1 MRRVR
6 DEQGWALVTAMVL
19 MTVML
24 GVGLAALSF
33 VDRQQTAGADERRG
47 ESRFNVTEAV
57 LNAQAFQL
65 SRDWPRDT
73 TTAFVG
79 CADVPLDGGV
89 PADERCTV
97 PATLRAELDAGE
109 ATGATFSTR
118 ISDNVG
124 ANALFYDPRNV
135 PPRTAAGAVLLAHD
149 RGGPEDANIPDGQI
163 WVEARVRLGSSIR
176 RIVGLVRVA
185 QRPVSFPSRALVAGR
200 LGIDPNGNKVV
211 INTQGDASQP
221 TGVAL
226 RCTPAEADCLTNGLR
241 DDRKTQ
247 MFPRAIDP
255 QPYPDDPI
263 LSQQSLDALREAAEA
278 SGTYYTSC
286 PASLPTQGDLV
297 VYIEQGPCEYGASGT
312 AHTYERPGVLV
323 IGDGSITF
331 RGNYTYNGT
340 VYARNRSG
348 SSDFLVNLIGSARI
362 NGAVLIDGDAGFYV
376 HDMGALLLYNQ
387 NVNRERLIAGEGNVV
402 RSTWRELQSCRVED
416 QTCSLP

>member
-1 MRRVR
+1 VRRVR
-6 DEQGWALVTAMVL
+6 DEQGWALVTALVL

-33 VDRQQTAGADERRG
+33 VDRQQVAGAEERRG

-65 SRDWPRDT
+65 SRNWPRDT
-73 TTAFVG
+73 TTAFAG
-79 CADVPLDGGV
+79 CADVPLDGAGL
-89 PADERCTV
+89 ADRRCTV
-97 PATLRAELDAGE
+97 PTTLRAELDDGE

-124 ANALFYDPRNV
+124 ANALYYDPANV
-135 PPRTAAGAVLLAHD
+135 PAPTDAAATLLAQD
-149 RGGPEDANIPDGQI
+149 RGGPDGATTPDGQI
-163 WVEARVRLGSSIR
+163 WVEASTRLGGRTR

-226 RCTPAEADCLTNGLR
+226 RCSPSEADCLTDGLR

-247 MFPRAIDP
+247 MFPNAIDP
-255 QPYPDDPI
+255 QPYPNDPV
-263 LSQQSLDALREAAEA
+263 LSQESLDALRDAAESA
-278 SGTYYTSC
+278 GTYYESC
-286 PASLPTQGDLV
+286 PPSLPTAGNVV
-297 VYIEQGPCEYGASGT
+297 VYIKQGPCVYGASET
-312 AHTYERPGVLV
+312 AHTVEQPGVLV
-323 IGDGSITF
+323 VEDGSVTF

-348 SSDFLVNLIGSARI
+348 SRDYLVNLLGSARI
-362 NGAVLIDGDAGFYV
+362 NGAVLIDGMAGFYV
-376 HDMGALLLYNQ
+376 HDMGALLIYNT
-387 NVNRERLIAGEGNVV
+387 NVNRERLVAGEGNVV
-402 RSTWRELQSCRVED
+402 RSTWRELPS
-416 QTCSLP
+416 P